1 MFQKCCLSNYP
12 QFERWCVFQMLVTKL
27 LLWSQFTL
35 ALSVCYRIVFAIE
48 DETVLFFVVFF
59 SHCPATNATR
69 MLLFSTIAHQSRNA
83 THDFW
88 FCFFFSFLILIL
100 GRLSYAQDVSIGRN
114 DAAFQENCAESIGYY
129 KVVYCFFFS
138 SYLFRLLRF

>member
-1 MFQKCCLSNYP
+1 MFQKCCLSNHP

-48 DETVLFFVVFF
+48 DETVLY
-59 SHCPATNATR
+59 
-69 MLLFSTIAHQSRNA
+69 
-83 THDFW
+83 
-88 FCFFFSFLILIL
+88 FCFHTARPQMQRGCFCFQQLHINQRMPRTIFDFIFFSFLILIL

-114 DAAFQENCAESIGYY
+114 AAAFQENCAESIGYY
-129 KVVYCFFFS
+129 KVVYCFLLLFFFS
-138 SYLFRLLRF
+138 SYLFRF